1 MKYNKILLLLFLFAY
16 MNNNAQEI
24 VTAGGGTLKDWA
36 HLKLY
41 EKENEQL
48 KKIADPN
55 RVVFM
60 GNS

>member
-1 MKYNKILLLLFLFAY
+1 MKYNKILLLLFLLAF

-55 RVVFM
+55 RVV
-60 GNS
+60 